1 MNLNLTFDQRMSRNM
16 DLETSLLALNSLLA
30 IIFKVNLSRILQ
42 ESNIYSCNCSATQ
55 IANKMSSRENSNL
68 CGGGGDHL
76 EEDLIFENLMA
87 VKHMLLDV
95 METQDHANISG
106 MFAYNFRIFP
116 VGPITGY
123 SK

>member
-1 MNLNLTFDQRMSRNM
+1 M

-42 ESNIYSCNCSATQ
+42 ESNIYTCSATQ